1 MDIFQGLSDDQTALL
16 GCFAALA
23 LSGLVM
29 TLSVYIGR
37 ARSRGEAGKAS
48 VRFEAS
54 KTPAIPTPADRKAA

>member
-23 LSGLVM
+23 LSGLMM
-29 TLSVYIGR
+29 TVSVYIGR
-37 ARSRGEAGKAS
+37 ARSRDEAGKAL

-54 KTPAIPTPADRKAA
+54 KTPTNPTPVNRKAA